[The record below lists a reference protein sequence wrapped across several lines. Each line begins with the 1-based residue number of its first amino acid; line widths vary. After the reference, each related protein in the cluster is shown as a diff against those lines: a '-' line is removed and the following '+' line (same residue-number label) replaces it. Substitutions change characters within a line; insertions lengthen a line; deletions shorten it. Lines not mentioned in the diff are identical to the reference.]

1 MYAYHIFLPKF
12 IPRQSSPNEPC
23 FMNMAFLA
31 KNCHFRV
38 IFNDAFADKNAIL
51 IRKLI
56 FSDMALK
63 LPSLTKI

>member
-23 FMNMAFLA
+23 FMNMAFFA
-31 KNCHFRV
+31 KNRHFRV

-51 IRKLI
+51 I
-56 FSDMALK
+56 
-63 LPSLTKI
+63 